1 MLPGVC
7 EKAAMLT
14 TEATV
19 LVNAVNALLSDDSEA
34 VPHTMS
40 DDVWQAMIDDY
51 NAYLEYGRD

>member
-1 MLPGVC
+1 
-7 EKAAMLT
+7 MLT